1 MGDPMELNF
10 EGLKLQK
17 RNVPTD
23 RTRKIDEKNG
33 TIYLVIMFTR
43 RVMVKTMS
51 KMVFFLFSDDGSK
64 NEVAVPVE
72 YLSKSEF
79 FLVILQKIGCSYRSS
94 DIEGRN
100 IKEMIQSIKKYP
112 SPLFLRVLKS
122 C

>member
-1 MGDPMELNF
+1 MCDPMELNF

-72 YLSKSEF
+72 YLSKSEIF
-79 FLVILQKIGCSYRSS
+79 FG
-94 DIEGRN
+94 N
-100 IKEMIQSIKKYP
+100 P
-112 SPLFLRVLKS
+112 SENWM
-122 C
+122 